1 MFGDFGMVTPRLR
14 PFGYGS
20 ASLQTDVLA
29 IKRVAPMSKG
39 DHESGLV
46 GPVHLQIPVGSGL
59 SFCVAQDRPHHGGGE
74 AAAGQIVGAWTAQ
87 RLARL
92 ERAAPSPAAGWTHRY
107 RVGAPWVGSP
117 ADGRGASDVAGCCY
131 GRLMDR
137 LPKLTVAEMERMTP
151 DERARAV
158 RERQLRSLGELAP
171 EFRQR
176 VEGTGRQLMKE
187 RGLLDVE
194 HG

>member
-1 MFGDFGMVTPRLR
+1 
-14 PFGYGS
+14 
-20 ASLQTDVLA
+20 
-29 IKRVAPMSKG
+29 
-39 DHESGLV
+39 
-46 GPVHLQIPVGSGL
+46 
-59 SFCVAQDRPHHGGGE
+59 
-74 AAAGQIVGAWTAQ
+74 
-87 RLARL
+87 
-92 ERAAPSPAAGWTHRY
+92 
-107 RVGAPWVGSP
+107 
-117 ADGRGASDVAGCCY
+117 
-131 GRLMDR
+131 MDR